1 MTIFVTEEMLER
13 EVAEFLAKRL
23 NANVIEQGSLRRPR
37 RQFDILLQLDGER
50 VVVEMEIGEGWR
62 KIVEGIVQAN
72 DYKER
77 LKADGIITVVY
88 PTQVRKT
95 VEPKSKFSGSLSTH
109 RCRLLSLRLSSTP
122 TSLPSSC
129 PN

>member
-23 NANVIEQGSLRRPR
+23 SANVIEQGSLRRPR
-37 RQFDILLQLDGER
+37 RQFDILLELDGER

-77 LKADGIITVVY
+77 VKG
-88 PTQVRKT
+88 RRHHRC
-95 VEPKSKFSGSLSTH
+95 SLSDA
-109 RCRLLSLRLSSTP
+109 SS
-122 TSLPSSC
+122 
-129 PN
+129 